1 MGAYILR
8 RLTQFFPTLLI
19 ISLLVF
25 FIIQLPPGDFVTNFI
40 AVMEMEE
47 GRQVEDAEILAL
59 RARFGLDDPF
69 FVRYF
74 GWLWGVVRGDFG
86 YSYAFNSPVGALIGS
101 RLFLTFIISFTTMLF
116 TWIISFPIGVFVA
129 THQYSASDYT
139 TTFLGFLGLATPN
152 FLLALILMWIGYSVF
167 GQSVGGLFS
176 PEFIDAPWSLARI
189 LDMVKKLWVPVVVIG
204 TSGTAGLIRTLRA
217 NLLDELEKPYVDAA
231 RTKGV
236 RELKLLYKYPV
247 RIAIIP
253 FAATIGWMLPGL
265 VSGSTIVSVVLN
277 LPTTGPLMLRA
288 LQIQDMY
295 LAGSFLLFL
304 SLLTLI
310 GTLISDIILAL
321 VDPRIR
327 YN

>member
-1 MGAYILR
+1 MGAYLLR
-8 RLTQFFPTLLI
+8 RLTQFIPTLLI
-19 ISLLVF
+19 ISFLVF
-25 FIIQLPPGDFVTNFI
+25 FIIQLPPGDFVSNFI

-47 GRQVEDAEILAL
+47 GRHIDDAEVQAL
-59 RARFGLDDPF
+59 RARFGLDKPF
-69 FVRYF
+69 IVRYLQ
-74 GWLWGVVRGDFG
+74 WLWGVVRGDFG
-86 YSYAFNSPVGALIGS
+86 YSYAFNAPVGKLIGS
-101 RLFLTFIISFTTMLF
+101 RLFLTFILSFTTMIF
-116 TWIISFPIGVFVA
+116 TWIVSFPIGIFVA

-139 TTFLGFLGLATPN
+139 ITFLGFLGLATPN

-176 PEFIDAPWSLARI
+176 PEFVEAQWSLARI
-189 LDMVKKLWVPVVVIG
+189 WDMFKKLWIPVVVIG

-236 RELKLLYKYPV
+236 KEVKLLYKYPV

-253 FAATIGWMLPGL
+253 FAATIGWMLPSL
-265 VSGSTIVSVVLN
+265 VSGATIVSVVLN
-277 LPTTGPLMLRA
+277 LPTTGPLMLSA
-288 LQIQDMY
+288 LQSQDMY

-310 GTLISDIILAL
+310 GTLISDIVLAL